1 MRVLLALLLC
11 CATASACAAD
21 SLQAVLERHLGED
34 VAWWLDEPRMA
45 ILLRDNSARN
55 AALDA
60 DAIAALEQRWQAE
73 LEQGDGELT
82 GHVMSR
88 FASKYLAEVALRMDG
103 AYGNLVALDARG
115 LVAAAADLP
124 ERLYFGGD
132 RLVQALDGTTAP
144 WVLEGRVASG
154 VFTHVA
160 MPVADP
166 QSGTRIGTLLLDID
180 AAKLASAG
188 SLRAESRR
196 RAVDAVSAPDE
207 LSGAAN
213 PD

>member
-11 CATASACAAD
+11 FAAASAFAAD
-21 SLQAVLERHLGED
+21 SLQAVLERHLRED
-34 VAWWLDEPRMA
+34 VAWWLDEPRMTT
-45 ILLRDNSARN
+45 LLRDNSTRN

-60 DAIAALEQRWQAE
+60 AAIAALGQRWQAE

-88 FASKYLAEVALRMDG
+88 FASKYLAEVVLRMDG

-115 LVAAAADLP
+115 LVAAAAELP

-132 RLVQALDGTTAP
+132 RLVQALDGATAP
-144 WVLEGRVASG
+144 WALEGQMAGG
-154 VFTHVA
+154 VFTRVA
-160 MPVADP
+160 MPVTDP
-166 QSGTRIGTLLLDID
+166 QSGARIGTLLLDID

-188 SLRAESRR
+188 SLRAGSRR
-196 RAVDAVSAPDE
+196 RTVEVVSARDE
-207 LSGAAN
+207 RSDGAAS
-213 PD
+213 D